1 MAFMLPAFFSKIGA
15 FIVGNWA
22 KIKAAAYLA
31 TFVVGVKGFMQA
43 KNMLGKGQDI
53 LANKTS
59 AGGKIPVIYGTRRVG
74 AQVVYMSV
82 NANDSRDLYVVYA
95 LSVGE
100 VDEIIGKTIELDG
113 NRLTDSA
120 RFRDGGYIGSDKIS
134 SGAGS
139 LNTVSQNGTGI
150 DAGAGQFGSSPTS
163 KYRYVMNLHH
173 GAATQTAD
181 PMLVASMPEWTSA
194 HKLNGIAYIAAHYGY
209 DKEGIWSGVPQLT
222 VQVRG
227 KKVYDP
233 RSGETAFTDSTG
245 KVIGD
250 NPALCFL
257 DYITNDEYGKGLTTS
272 QINMTTFGAAAT
284 VCETQ
289 VDQPYFNG
297 TAKSLTWSGTAGDD
311 FITIGGSSANEEW
324 YQNKI
329 AELIDLF
336 DANGNNVLD
345 GLEIKEIQRTN
356 YFGSTE
362 NFRIFFNGTLGSTY
376 SPQTGTSL
384 LKVKRFHCNGYL
396 DTNKNVMEN
405 AKELLSNMRG
415 IFLYI
420 NGQYELSI
428 EDTGTSSFSINDN
441 HIIADAGISVD
452 YGNKDKK
459 ANKVIVE
466 FFNANKKYELDT
478 ATVLHDA
485 TPEYYS
491 DDGDEILEIK
501 AEFPYISDP
510 YIAYNMGKAIL
521 TRSRNQTTMQ
531 FLGTPEMYKLNVG
544 DIVDLTYAGLGFSG
558 KVCRVE
564 ALELQPNGLVAVSLI
579 EYFDVYTWEVPPQ
592 EPVEDL
598 ANLPSAYAVKA
609 PTNITFTDTDSSSTG
624 RPFLS
629 WDEPTD
635 FPDYQYRVNVVDN
648 SGNQVINRIVDVEN
662 CDLNFV
668 PTGSYVANITS
679 LNTLGTE
686 SSPARFPTS
695 GTFTIGDAPTAT
707 ADIQDDAI
715 VTDKI
720 NNGAVTNV
728 KINDL
733 SAGKINTGEL
743 NLGQESGMAVRQTKT
758 GYTSTAT
765 GFWLGNDGGTP
776 KFNIGTST
784 NYLKFDGT
792 DLDISGEISATTG
805 SIGGFSVGET
815 SLTAGT
821 GTSRISLSTT
831 DGIHL
836 GDNTFSS
843 APFRVELDGSLTAT
857 DATVTGTLTL
867 TNIDG
872 ATVVYSS
879 GNLVV
884 GTIGGSNLGSSA
896 IFPTTLR
903 YERSNSTS
911 APSDAEFNTAF
922 GRNPRSNDIVVVTRT
937 DTNAQVAYK
946 HNGTSFSAVTNYI
959 DGDLIVDGSIT
970 ADQIE
975 ANTLTSAS
983 GVFGIIS
990 ADDVTTGTLNA
1001 SNVAVTNLNADNIST
1016 GTLNAANV
1024 TVSGGDVTINNSGI
1038 TINGSSSSINLG
1050 SGAFTVSSAGVMT
1063 ATGATISGALTATSL
1078 NVTGAT
1084 VTGTLDASTI
1094 TLNGDPLDDLFSAS
1108 GTGQDKTLA
1117 IGPDIKNRLKVDG
1130 TQMIY
1135 TAYDSLQ
1142 SDGDDALIMNH
1153 SSAEFYPATQSAG
1166 WHTTTIYA
1174 GDESVAG
1181 GILTDRIT
1189 VDATATGL
1197 NTSYQFYVNGDSYF
1211 DDNVQIDSLGIGTS
1225 ASGTTGEIRA
1235 TNNITAY
1242 YSDERLKD
1250 FKGKIDNALDKV
1262 SQLNGYY
1269 FTENAKAKELGYNND
1284 SLQVGVSAQ
1293 EVEKVLPE
1301 IVTKAPIDSK
1311 YKTVWYDKLVPL
1323 LIEAVKEQQQQI
1335 NELKARLDND
1345 PSK

>member
-1 MAFMLPAFFSKIGA
+1 MAFGAFFRAIGTA
-15 FIVGNWA
+15 IWNTIQAIGYGTFKLTLGQ
-22 KIKAAAYLA
+22 AATLA
-31 TFVVGVKGFMQA
+31 TLAVGVKGFMQA
-43 KNMLGKGQDI
+43 RQMLAKGQDI

-74 AQVVYMSV
+74 AQIIYMDVS
-82 NANDSRDLYVVYA
+82 ANDSRDLYVVYA

-100 VDEIIGKTIELDG
+100 CDEILGRTIELDG
-113 NRLTDSA
+113 NPLTDSA

-150 DAGAGQFGSSPTS
+150 DAGAGQFGTSPTS

-173 GAATQTAD
+173 GAASQTAD
-181 PMLVASMPEWTSA
+181 PMLVASMPNWTSA
-194 HKLNGIAYIAAHYGY
+194 HRLDGICYIAAHYGY

-233 RSGETAFTDSTG
+233 RDSGQTFGTPSTYEFS
-245 KVIGD
+245 D
-250 NPALCFL
+250 NPALTFL
-257 DYITNDEYGKGLTTS
+257 DYITNNEYGKGLTAS
-272 QINMTTFGAAAT
+272 QINMSTFSSAAN
-284 VCETQ
+284 VCDTE

-297 TAKSLTWSGTAGDD
+297 TAQSLTWSANSGDNFFTIAG
-311 FITIGGSSANEEW
+311 ANANDEW
-324 YQNKI
+324 WQNKI
-329 AELIDLF
+329 GELLDLF
-336 DANGNNVLD
+336 DANGNGVID
-345 GLEIKEIQRTN
+345 GNEIIDVQRSQFFDSN
-356 YFGSTE
+356 EEYIIYINST
-362 NFRIFFNGTLGSTY
+362 FSSTY
-376 SPQTGTSL
+376 SSQTGTSL

-405 AKELLSNMRG
+405 AKELLANMRG

-420 NGQYELSI
+420 DGKYELSI
-428 EDTGTSSFSINDN
+428 EDTGSSTFSINDN

-592 EPVEDL
+592 EPVEEL

-609 PTNITFTDTDSSSTG
+609 PTGLSFTDSDSSSTG

-629 WDEPTD
+629 WNEPTD
-635 FPDYQYRVNVVDN
+635 FPDYQYRVNVVDG
-648 SGNQVINRIVDVEN
+648 SSNQVKNTIVDVTN
-662 CDLNFV
+662 CDLNFLPV
-668 PTGSYVANITS
+668 DANYVASVTS
-679 LNTLGTE
+679 LNTLGSE
-686 SSPARFPTS
+686 SSAATL
-695 GTFTIGDAPTAT
+695 TFTIGDAPTGT
-707 ADIQDDAI
+707 PDIKNDAI
-715 VTDKI
+715 TTIKI
-720 NNGAVTNV
+720 LDGNITNA
-728 KINDL
+728 KIDTL

-743 NLGQESGMAVRQTKT
+743 NLGQASGMAVRQTKT

-805 SIGGFSVGET
+805 SIGGFTVGST
-815 SLTAGT
+815 SLIAGT
-821 GTSRISLSTT
+821 GASRISLSTA

-836 GDNTFSS
+836 GNNTFAS

-857 DATVTGTLTL
+857 DATVTGVLTL

-872 ATVVYSS
+872 STVVYSG

-911 APSDAEFNTAF
+911 APSDSEFNTAF
-922 GRNPRSNDIVVVTRT
+922 GRNPRSNDIVVVSRT

-946 HNGTSFSAVTNYI
+946 HNGTSFSAVSNYI

-970 ADQIE
+970 TDQLAANSVE
-975 ANTLTSAS
+975 ANQINVGTLSA
-983 GVFGIIS
+983 IS
-990 ADDVTTGTLNA
+990 ADMGSITAG
-1001 SNVAVTNLNADNIST
+1001 SMNI
-1016 GTLNAANV
+1016 
-1024 TVSGGDVTINNSGI
+1024 
-1038 TINGSSSSINLG
+1038 G
-1050 SGAFTVSSAGVMT
+1050 SGNFTVSSAGAMT
-1063 ATGATISGALTATSL
+1063 ATGATISGAITATSGTFTGDIVANNL
-1078 NVTGAT
+1078 NISSAT
-1084 VTGTLDASTI
+1084 VTGTLNANNIQIDNVTIDTDGSGNLIIKSGGVDTGQIKDDAVTNDKVDSISATKITADQLDSARINVDTLNVKSFDNVSSTI
-1094 TLNGDPLDDLFSAS
+1094 VSHVTAGTKFPLGRESQAYVQRTSPYTGSNASFIPVTITQVRDNAGYVAIFSGVLGDVSGGRVQYSLDNSTWINASGNTNISWSAGTYRGYTYVYTGQITTLSAS
-1108 GTGQDKTLA
+1108 QSTVYWRVYFSGA
-1117 IGPDIKNRLKVDG
+1117 YNH
-1130 TQMIY
+1130 TQL
-1135 TAYDSLQ
+1135 SLNVMM
-1142 SDGDDALIMNH
+1142 D
-1153 SSAEFYPATQSAG
+1153 
-1166 WHTTTIYA
+1166 
-1174 GDESVAG
+1174 
-1181 GILTDRIT
+1181 
-1189 VDATATGL
+1189 
-1197 NTSYQFYVNGDSYF
+1197 NT
-1211 DDNVQIDSLGIGTS
+1211 
-1225 ASGTTGEIRA
+1225 R
-1235 TNNITAY
+1235 
-1242 YSDERLKD
+1242 
-1250 FKGKIDNALDKV
+1250 
-1262 SQLNGYY
+1262 
-1269 FTENAKAKELGYNND
+1269 
-1284 SLQVGVSAQ
+1284 
-1293 EVEKVLPE
+1293 
-1301 IVTKAPIDSK
+1301 
-1311 YKTVWYDKLVPL
+1311 
-1323 LIEAVKEQQQQI
+1323 
-1335 NELKARLDND
+1335 
-1345 PSK
+1345 

>member
-22 KIKAAAYLA
+22 KIKAAAFIATLA
-31 TFVVGVKGFMQA
+31 VGVKGYRQA
-43 KNMLGKGQDI
+43 QDMLAQSQAI
-53 LANKTS
+53 LANKTA
-59 AGGKIPVIYGTRRVG
+59 AGGKIPVVYGTRRVG
-74 AQVVYMSV
+74 AQILYMDVS
-82 NANDSRDLYVVYA
+82 NNDSRHLFVVYA

-100 VDEIIGKTIELDG
+100 CDEILGRTIELDG
-113 NRLTDSA
+113 NPLTDSA
-120 RFRDGGYIGSDKIS
+120 RFKYGSYIGSDKIS
-134 SGAGS
+134 SGSGS
-139 LNTVSQNGTGI
+139 LNTVSQVGSTI
-150 DAGAGQFGSSPTS
+150 SAGAGQFGTSPTS
-163 KYRYVMNLHH
+163 RYRITLNLHH
-173 GAATQTAD
+173 GASSQTAD
-181 PMLVASMPEWTSA
+181 PMLVASMPNWTTA
-194 HKLNGIAYIAAHYGY
+194 HKLNGVAYIAAHYKY
-209 DKEGIWSGVPQLT
+209 DKEGMFSGIPQLT

-345 GLEIKEIQRTN
+345 GLEIKDIQRTN

-485 TPEYYS
+485 SPEYYS

-592 EPVEDL
+592 EPVEEL
-598 ANLPSAYAVKA
+598 ANLPSAYAVKP

-662 CDLNFV
+662 CDLNFLPV
-668 PTGSYVANITS
+668 NANYVASVTS

-686 SSPARFPTS
+686 SSAATL
-695 GTFTIGDAPTAT
+695 TFTIGDAPTAT

-715 VTDKI
+715 VTNKILDGSVTDAKI
-720 NNGAVTNV
+720 NSITANKITAGTIDASVITVTNLDADNITSGTVATARLNVNDIISTGSIIVSGDNVTDLTNNAGYVDTAGAASAAPVQSVAGATGAVSASTIITAGNIVVQGDNISDLTNDSAFIDGTQVNSNVTSISGGVITTGTINGSVVNVTNINADNISTGTLNADLIQIDNITLDTDINGNLIIKSGGVGTSQIANNAITTVLINDDAITTAKIVDDAVTNAL
-728 KINDL
+728 I
-733 SAGKINTGEL
+733 
-743 NLGQESGMAVRQTKT
+743 
-758 GYTSTAT
+758 
-765 GFWLGNDGGTP
+765 
-776 KFNIGTST
+776 
-784 NYLKFDGT
+784 
-792 DLDISGEISATTG
+792 
-805 SIGGFSVGET
+805 
-815 SLTAGT
+815 
-821 GTSRISLSTT
+821 
-831 DGIHL
+831 
-836 GDNTFSS
+836 
-843 APFRVELDGSLTAT
+843 AT
-857 DATVTGTLTL
+857 DAVNQDSIAANSVT
-867 TNIDG
+867 
-872 ATVVYSS
+872 ATEIV
-879 GNLVV
+879 
-884 GTIGGSNLGSSA
+884 A
-896 IFPTTLR
+896 
-903 YERSNSTS
+903 
-911 APSDAEFNTAF
+911 NT
-922 GRNPRSNDIVVVTRT
+922 
-937 DTNAQVAYK
+937 
-946 HNGTSFSAVTNYI
+946 
-959 DGDLIVDGSIT
+959 IT
-970 ADQIE
+970 ASEIAASTITAAQIASNTITAGQIA
-975 ANTLTSAS
+975 ANTITASQIASNTITANQIATGTLTSAS

-990 ADDVTTGTLNA
+990 ANDITTGTLNA
-1001 SNVAVTNLNADNIST
+1001 TNVAVTNLNADNITT
-1016 GTLNAANV
+1016 GSLNADLLQID
-1024 TVSGGDVTINNSGI
+1024 DVTID
-1038 TINGSSSSINLG
+1038 TDG
-1050 SGAFTVSSAGVMT
+1050 SGNLIVKSGGIDTTQIADDAVTDAKVSNLSANSIT
-1063 ATGATISGALTATSL
+1063 
-1078 NVTGAT
+1078 
-1084 VTGTLDASTI
+1084 TGTLDSGLINTNTLNVKHFDDVSTDIKSHLTTETFVPLSRDGQAYVQRTSPYTGSNASFIPVTI
-1094 TLNGDPLDDLFSAS
+1094 TQVRNNATYVAIFSGVLGDVSGGRVQYSLNNSTWVNAS
-1108 GTGQDKTLA
+1108 GNTNISWSAGTYRGYTYVYTGQITTLS
-1117 IGPDIKNRLKVDG
+1117 G
-1130 TQMIY
+1130 TQSTVYWRIY
-1135 TAYDSLQ
+1135 FSGSYNHTQLSLNVMM
-1142 SDGDDALIMNH
+1142 DN
-1153 SSAEFYPATQSAG
+1153 TQ
-1166 WHTTTIYA
+1166 
-1174 GDESVAG
+1174 
-1181 GILTDRIT
+1181 
-1189 VDATATGL
+1189 
-1197 NTSYQFYVNGDSYF
+1197 
-1211 DDNVQIDSLGIGTS
+1211 
-1225 ASGTTGEIRA
+1225 
-1235 TNNITAY
+1235 
-1242 YSDERLKD
+1242 
-1250 FKGKIDNALDKV
+1250 
-1262 SQLNGYY
+1262 
-1269 FTENAKAKELGYNND
+1269 
-1284 SLQVGVSAQ
+1284 
-1293 EVEKVLPE
+1293 
-1301 IVTKAPIDSK
+1301 
-1311 YKTVWYDKLVPL
+1311 
-1323 LIEAVKEQQQQI
+1323 
-1335 NELKARLDND
+1335 
-1345 PSK
+1345 